1 MMQKKKAAILITFLV
16 CFFCLKTTKAVD
28 FADNSFLIAKA
39 TPSEFQSNHFWT
51 FLQKNEWTGIELDLD
66 SLEDNIFIRNSRI
79 PFSSVLE
86 KLENLI
92 SEKES
97 QITPVF
103 INFSGNVKLLDSII
117 ESSPISSQLFYL
129 PQGEKWPT
137 NEYLVQSNRRIIF
150 FVEGNTE
157 NQSQILHH
165 TKNYT
170 LQISANQ
177 ITPNSVILSNESNI
191 SKELFEIKNFNRLPT
206 GGAPGLSRRMVPD
219 YINFLLESWTKYGK
233 KPNFIFMG
241 TNIYDFD
248 FIIEQLN
255 SFNVIKGMVRT
266 IGKNMERIYWNDPEI
281 LITGGKFSFP
291 ILGGDEMILS
301 PFAPG
306 YRMTPSQIII
316 TGEMVMP
323 EQYSIIAHPLNLN
336 EGLKAS
342 FHFDGSITDNVN
354 PKRTFTGNGYSF
366 SQDIDRGS
374 VLRLP
379 ENANVNLGDPNLYS
393 LPNSS
398 FTVSCFVKFTDILE
412 YGDNAILGNNESGYR
427 RAMHLIL
434 RSGHPYF
441 GLWANDY
448 ISDEILE
455 DNTWYHLTW
464 RYIIETGQQAIF
476 VNGKYVGGSEGHPP
490 YSGSSDLH
498 LGSALSGGASLRGY
512 IDNLYI
518 WNRPLGGEEINR
530 LALDE
535 EIQYITEPSKSIITN
550 KNTVLILSAV
560 LVAFVIFFLLTLRKI
575 SFKKKQISVQEVT
588 LPQKNRIQ
596 FFGEF
601 TAINNNEED
610 VSELFTPKVKELL
623 VFTVINNLQNRTGAP
638 IQNINE
644 TLWFGIE
651 PKKVA
656 NNRAVTLN
664 KLRKILVQFENIEI
678 ISNSGYLQLKTAEP
692 FFCDFMEAFKLCQ
705 LPEGMSRQQLE
716 LFFHLVKKGRFLKD
730 AEWIWLDDIRGF
742 TGNQVIDN
750 LLKLAS
756 IYKKENRQ
764 KEVEKVA
771 RRILEYDDLNEEAI
785 FLQIWGLQK
794 DNNSHMAKF
803 NFESFCTKYKKSM
816 GEPYKMGFNE
826 FTHYYSELL

>member
-1 MMQKKKAAILITFLV
+1 MQIKRAVIFLTLLV
-16 CFFCLKTTKAVD
+16 CFIYTKTANAVD

-39 TPSEFQSNHFWT
+39 TPYEYQSKRFWT
-51 FLQKNEWTGIELDLD
+51 FLNENKWTGIELDLD
-66 SLEDNIFIRNSRI
+66 SLENNAYIRNSHI
-79 PFSSVLE
+79 PFSEVLE
-86 KLENLI
+86 KIENLI
-92 SEKES
+92 AENES
-97 QITPVF
+97 QIVPVF
-103 INFSGNVKLLDSII
+103 INYSGNVKILDSII
-117 ESSPISSQLFYL
+117 DSSSISSQVFYL

-137 NEYLVQSNRRIIF
+137 DEYLVQSNRRIIF
-150 FVEGNTE
+150 FIEGEIE
-157 NQSQILHH
+157 NHSQILHH
-165 TKNYT
+165 SSNYS
-170 LQISANQ
+170 LQILANQ

-191 SKELFEIKNFNRLPT
+191 SKELFEIKNFHRLPT
-206 GGAPGLSRRMVPD
+206 GSSPGLSRRMVPD

-241 TNIYDFD
+241 TSIYDFD

-255 SFNVIKGMVRT
+255 SFNTIKGLVRT
-266 IGKNMERIYWNDPEI
+266 IGKNMERIYWNSPEI

-291 ILGGDEMILS
+291 ILGGSEMILS

-306 YRMTPSQIII
+306 YSMTPAQIIV
-316 TGEMVMP
+316 TAEMALP
-323 EQYSIIAHPLNLN
+323 EEYSIVAHPLNLN

-342 FHFDGSITDNVN
+342 FHFNGLLLDEIN
-354 PKRTFTGNGYSF
+354 PTREFEGIGYSF
-366 SQDIDRGS
+366 SQDIDRGT

-379 ENANVNLGDPNLYS
+379 ENANVNLGDPNLYH

-412 YGDNAILGNNESGYR
+412 YGDNAILGNDEHGYR

-441 GLWANDY
+441 GLYANDY
-448 ISDEILE
+448 MSNEILE

-490 YSGSSDLH
+490 YSGTSDLH
-498 LGSALSGGASLRGY
+498 IGSALSGGASLRGY

-518 WNRPLGGEEINR
+518 WNRPLGSEEINR

-535 EIQYITEPSKSIITN
+535 EIEYSVPEEGVSLSTSRNTII
-550 KNTVLILSAV
+550 ILSVV
-560 LVAFVIFFLLTLRKI
+560 LFIVVILVLLMFRKI
-575 SFKKKQISVQEVT
+575 NLKKNQELVPELIT
-588 LPQKNRIQ
+588 PQKNRIQ
-596 FFGEF
+596 LFGEF
-601 TAINNNEED
+601 VAVNNNEED

-623 VFTVINNLQNRTGAP
+623 IYTIINNLQNGIGAS
-638 IQNINE
+638 ISEVNE
-644 TLWFGIE
+644 TLWHGIE
-651 PKKVA
+651 SKKVS

-664 KLRKILVQFENIEI
+664 KLRKILVQFDKIEI
-678 ISNSGYLQLKTAEP
+678 ISNSGYLQLKTSEP
-692 FFCDFMEAFKLCQ
+692 FFCDFIEAFKLCQ
-705 LPEGMSRQQLE
+705 LPEEMSRQQLE
-716 LFFHLVKKGRFLKD
+716 VFFQLVKRGRFLKD
-730 AEWIWLDDIRGF
+730 TDWSWLDDIRGY

-764 KEVEKVA
+764 QEVEKVA

-794 DNNSHMAKF
+794 ANNSHMARF
-803 NFESFCTKYKKSM
+803 NFDSFCAKYEKSM
-816 GEPYKMGFNE
+816 GEPFKMKFNE
-826 FTHYYSELL
+826 FTRYYSEQL